1 MFRTQL
7 ASTISAARHNP
18 APTFW
23 AAGVSFSP
31 DSRQACAISSQ
42 PSRQNSRLS
51 FGPGTFVLEQGKKA
65 IMKKIKSTFFSALV
79 IGVLCAGTVSARQLR
94 SDAKGSATCGGSCGV
109 NNPCR
114 TGCLCIFPME
124 TGSPFCS
131 SHPIPGAT
139 VLK

>member
-1 MFRTQL
+1 MGK
-7 ASTISAARHNP
+7 TIKNIIF
-18 APTFW
+18 TGM
-23 AAGVSFSP
+23 AG
-31 DSRQACAISSQ
+31 A
-42 PSRQNSRLS
+42 
-51 FGPGTFVLEQGKKA
+51 
-65 IMKKIKSTFFSALV
+65 
-79 IGVLCAGTVSARQLR
+79 VLCAGTVSARQLR

>member
-1 MFRTQL
+1 
-7 ASTISAARHNP
+7 
-18 APTFW
+18 
-23 AAGVSFSP
+23 
-31 DSRQACAISSQ
+31 
-42 PSRQNSRLS
+42 
-51 FGPGTFVLEQGKKA
+51 
-65 IMKKIKSTFFSALV
+65 MKKIKSMFLAALV

-94 SDAKGSATCGGSCGV
+94 TNAHGSATCGGSCGV
-109 NNPCR
+109 NNPCH

>member
-1 MFRTQL
+1 MRKTMKTVLF
-7 ASTISAARHNP
+7 STMVMA
-18 APTFW
+18 
-23 AAGVSFSP
+23 
-31 DSRQACAISSQ
+31 
-42 PSRQNSRLS
+42 
-51 FGPGTFVLEQGKKA
+51 VLG
-65 IMKKIKSTFFSALV
+65 
-79 IGVLCAGTVSARQLR
+79 AGTVSARQLR

-131 SHPIPGAT
+131 SHPIPGAA